1 MFGGHSGNHPE
12 GDAFKLSFKDE
23 SEILTGQDGRGPG
36 KVGSGDNT
44 GSFQATEEAETGVKR
59 DFGGPHRGTQ
69 CSRGL
74 AALEFGEPLS
84 VKCV

>member
-1 MFGGHSGNHPE
+1 M
-12 GDAFKLSFKDE
+12 
-23 SEILTGQDGRGPG
+23 
-36 KVGSGDNT
+36 VVGDNT